1 MRGYLNY
8 LKIAPQENLKFIL
21 HNNLK
26 SVHLNNLKTVPPNNL
41 KSLQEMQMA
50 TPQEKLANALEAL
63 HQLQND
69 GRVAIRSEDLD
80 RPQREL
86 LIRRGFLRP
95 VMKGWYIASPPE
107 TMQGESG
114 IWYTAYWSFCA
125 QYLAERFGETW
136 SLTPELS
143 LALQTGNWTIP
154 RQLLVRAKKAGNKAT
169 GLLLGTS
176 LFDTRAAI
184 PEGNDLV
191 VQDGLRLF
199 SIPAALIAA
208 SPGYFEA
215 NAIDARAALA
225 TIRDASELLERLL
238 DKGQSTVAG
247 RLAGAFRNIGRGRI
261 ADDILKA
268 MDGAG
273 YRVRETDPFEQKLSV
288 MPPRERSPYAGRIRL
303 MWDMM
308 RGPIIERFPRAPGLP
323 GDVEAFLKSVQD
335 NYITDAY
342 HSLSI
347 EGYRVS
353 PELIDRVRSGA
364 WNPDADAAD
373 RELKNG
379 LAARG
384 YWLAY
389 QAVLDSVRDVLGGAN
404 PGEVADADHG
414 DWYRAMFSPNV
425 QAGLVEAKDLAGYRS
440 GQVYLSGALH
450 VPLSPDAMRDA
461 MPVFF
466 ELLREEKDASVRVVL
481 GHFIFVYIH
490 PYMDGNGR
498 TGRFL
503 MNLMLAA
510 GGYPWT
516 VIPVERRKDYM
527 VALEAASSEQDIVP
541 FAEFLADL
549 VTRAL
554 NGEATAELPAAR

>member
-1 MRGYLNY
+1 
-8 LKIAPQENLKFIL
+8 
-21 HNNLK
+21 
-26 SVHLNNLKTVPPNNL
+26 
-41 KSLQEMQMA
+41 MA
-50 TPQEKLANALEAL
+50 TPQEKLADALETL
-63 HQLQND
+63 HQLQEK
-69 GRVAIRSEDLD
+69 GRIAIRGEDLD

-86 LIRRGFLRP
+86 LLKHGFLRS

-107 TMQGESG
+107 SAQGESG
-114 IWYTAYWSFCA
+114 IWFTAYWSFCA
-125 QYLAERFGETW
+125 QYLADRFGDDW

-143 LALQTGNWTIP
+143 LALQTGNRTVP
-154 RQLLVRAKKAGNKAT
+154 QQLLVRAEKAGNKAT

-176 LFDTRAAI
+176 LFDTRAAL
-184 PEGNDLV
+184 PEANDLV

-208 SPGYFEA
+208 SPGYFDA
-215 NAIDARAALA
+215 NRIDARAALG

-238 DKGQSTVAG
+238 EKGQSVVAG

-261 ADDILKA
+261 ADDILKT
-268 MDGAG
+268 MDRAG
-273 YRVRETDPFEQKLSV
+273 YRVREVDPFTEKLANA
-288 MPPRERSPYAGRIRL
+288 MPLRERSPYAGRIRL
-303 MWDMM
+303 MWEAM
-308 RGPIIERFPRAPGLP
+308 RGPIIERFPKAPGLP
-323 GDVEAFLKSVQD
+323 ADVEAYLQRVQD
-335 NYITDAY
+335 VYVTDAY

-353 PELIDRVRSGA
+353 PDLIERVRTGA
-364 WNPDADAAD
+364 WNPDLDAAD
-373 RELKNG
+373 RELRNG

-389 QAVLDSVRDVLGGAN
+389 QAVLASVRKVVGGAN

-414 DWYRAMFSPNV
+414 DWYGEMFSPNV
-425 QAGLVEAKDLAGYRS
+425 ELGFVEAKDLAGYRS

-450 VPLSPDAMRDA
+450 VPLSPDAVRDA

-466 ELLREEKDASVRVVL
+466 ELLSEETEASVRVVL

-510 GGYPWT
+510 GGFPWT

-527 VALEAASSEQDIVP
+527 AALEAASSEQNITP
-541 FAEFLADL
+541 FADFMAGL
-549 VTRAL
+549 VESTL
-554 NGEATAELPAAR
+554 KGEAAAQLPGAR